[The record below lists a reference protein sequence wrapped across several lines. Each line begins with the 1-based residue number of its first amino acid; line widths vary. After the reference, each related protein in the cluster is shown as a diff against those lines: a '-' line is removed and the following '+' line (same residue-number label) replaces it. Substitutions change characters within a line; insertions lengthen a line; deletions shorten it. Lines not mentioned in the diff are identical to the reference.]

1 MSLKKFLE
9 SKSRRIN
16 KFFFQLDS
24 KTEETCV
31 SCSGQA
37 LRQGSGQAII
47 EYFILLVLLAAMTI
61 IGSSAFFSRMHRS
74 VDNFRANC
82 FETMGQKSLDLTWE
96 DEVPWWDNGTNEIFI
111 PSDPGRGW

>member
-9 SKSRRIN
+9 SELSRIN

-24 KTEETCV
+24 KTEKTFV
-31 SCSGQA
+31 FRSGQA
-37 LRQGSGQAII
+37 LRPCSGQAII

-82 FETMGQKSLDLTWE
+82 FETMGQNSLDLTWE
-96 DEVPWWDNGTNEIFI
+96 DEAPWWDNSDSDGEDYPSAPI
-111 PSDPGRGW
+111 PV